1 MDAAKICDAGNA
13 LLYSSSSTCGDAT
26 FRKIGSGVLS
36 EVLVQKDNI
45 IVGISGEASKDSD
58 LKSKDNL
65 VSLKSKSKKTDDKI
79 IIDGWRQLD

>member
-1 MDAAKICDAGNA
+1 MW
-13 LLYSSSSTCGDAT
+13 DAT

>member
-1 MDAAKICDAGNA
+1 VFY
-13 LLYSSSSTCGDAT
+13 LRFL
-26 FRKIGSGVLS
+26 FRKIILY
-36 EVLVQKDNI
+36 
-45 IVGISGEASKDSD
+45 VGISGEASKDSD

>member
-1 MDAAKICDAGNA
+1 M
-13 LLYSSSSTCGDAT
+13 
-26 FRKIGSGVLS
+26 GVLS
-36 EVLVQKDNI
+36 DVLVQKDNI